1 MDFYQP
7 RTDLYKKLTDPMKLK
22 IYIDARVKVGKKLT
36 KFPATDPKVGT
47 TKTYIRYIIE
57 DDATKT
63 TEYYAH
69 FDEEFTWTGE
79 PHKVETVITG
89 GGTSVKSSDKA
100 EPY

>member
-22 IYIDARVKVGKKLT
+22 IYVDVRVKAGGKLT
-36 KFPATDPKVGT
+36 KSPATDPKVGT
-47 TKTYIRYIIE
+47 TKTYLRYDIGE
-57 DDATKT
+57 DTAQT

-69 FDEEFTWTGE
+69 FSEEFAWSGE
-79 PHKVETVITG
+79 PHTVETIING